1 MNRTYQLTGMAL
13 RGYPLN
19 EADRILVIFSPDE
32 GLKRVVAKGIR
43 KPKSRIGGR
52 LEPFRENTIQLA
64 KGRNMDI
71 VTQVDSLRAF
81 PGIQQDFELLAAA
94 MSAAE
99 LLLAFVEEGEPVPDI
114 YAHYVEFL
122 GLLQPGVEA
131 EVLLTAYE
139 LQLLELVGYRPELE
153 YCLACERELDDPKDV
168 LGLNVEGGGVVCVDC
183 RGLSAGRTFK
193 LSAGAWQLLVVLQRT
208 PLAQCREL
216 EGMGVLLTTCR
227 QALKAY
233 LSFRAE
239 RELKAQGMFEWQG
252 IVPTPVVPVVHT
264 PTPVPQ
270 PTPAPPREK
279 PVVEP
284 YDEAEI
290 PF

>member
-1 MNRTYQLTGMAL
+1 MAL

-52 LEPFRENTIQLA
+52 LEPFRENNIQLA

-99 LLLAFVEEGEPVPDI
+99 LLLAFVEEGMPVPDI

-139 LQLLELVGYRPELE
+139 LQLLELVGYRPELSQ
-153 YCLACERELDDPKDV
+153 CLSCDRPLDDPKQV
-168 LGLNVEGGGVVCVDC
+168 LGLNIEMGGVICVHC
-183 RGLSAGRTFK
+183 EGMNAGRLYR
-193 LSAGAWQLLVVLQRT
+193 LSPGAW
-208 PLAQCREL
+208 
-216 EGMGVLLTTCR
+216 VLLQKLQEAPLEVCAHVTGTEPLLAGCR
-227 QALKAY
+227 QALRAY
-233 LSFRAE
+233 LSHRAE
-239 RELKAQGMFEWQG
+239 RELKAQTMFDWDAHAMA
-252 IVPTPVVPVVHT
+252 PAK
-264 PTPVPQ
+264 
-270 PTPAPPREK
+270 PAPAG
-279 PVVEP
+279 
-284 YDEAEI
+284 EAEV